1 MKVPLP
7 VTCPACKNQFALD
20 VRGSD
25 LPEYTKCPKCGAQ
38 SRNLWPLGNAVTI
51 LLMERAKQEL
61 AGGDITVAILLS
73 SMAVEGEM
81 AFLFFKWMSI
91 DAEKLPHAITEADRK
106 AWDGAWKGF
115 ASFKAQLE
123 AVSRLLTRE
132 AFDKFALQNK
142 GWLLPKL
149 DGFDAA
155 IGIKQHFQN
164 HFYRTRTRVVHYGEV
179 DFQKPDGERCFSLA
193 WALLMLFHAMDRRAC
208 ELLDDGQRMSN
219 PQLNGASAVA
229 GD

>member
-1 MKVPLP
+1 
-7 VTCPACKNQFALD
+7 
-20 VRGSD
+20 
-25 LPEYTKCPKCGAQ
+25 
-38 SRNLWPLGNAVTI
+38 
-51 LLMERAKQEL
+51 
-61 AGGDITVAILLS
+61 
-73 SMAVEGEM
+73 M

-91 DAEKLPHAITEADRK
+91 DSKQLPDAVTEAHQK
-106 AWDGAWKGF
+106 EWDNSWKGF
-115 ASFKAQLE
+115 SSFKTQLD
-123 AVSRLLTRE
+123 AVSKLLTYD
-132 AFDKFALQNK
+132 AFDKFALQNE

-149 DGFDAA
+149 DGFDPA

-193 WALLMLFHAMDRRAC
+193 WALLKLFHAMDRRAC

-219 PQLNGASAVA
+219 PQLNGASGVA

>member
-7 VTCPACKNQFALD
+7 ITCPACKSQFALN
-20 VRGSD
+20 VCGSE

-38 SRNLWPLGNAVTI
+38 GRNLWPLGNAVTI

-61 AGGDITVAILLS
+61 ADGDVTISILLC

-81 AFLFFKWMSI
+81 AFLFFKWKGI
-91 DAEKLPHAITEADRK
+91 DAKKFPHAVTEADRK
-106 AWDGAWKGF
+106 KWDDAWKGF
-115 ASFKAQLE
+115 PSFKTQLD
-123 AVSRLLTRE
+123 AVSKLLTDE

-142 GWLLPKL
+142 GWLLPTL
-149 DGFDAA
+149 DGFDPAM
-155 IGIKQHFQN
+155 GIKQHFQN

-193 WALLMLFHAMDRRAC
+193 WALLKLFHAMDRKAC
-208 ELLDDGQRMSN
+208 ELLDDGQRLFNS
-219 PQLNGASAVA
+219 QSAEHPA
-229 GD
+229 

>member
-7 VTCPACKNQFALD
+7 ITCPACKKQFALD
-20 VRGSD
+20 VRGSN
-25 LPEYTKCPKCGAQ
+25 LPQYTKCPECGAQ

-61 AGGDITVAILLS
+61 AEGDVTIAIFFS

-81 AFLFFKWMSI
+81 AFLFLKWKSI
-91 DAEKLPHAITEADRK
+91 DARKLPHAVTAADQK
-106 AWDGAWKGF
+106 EWDDAWKGF
-115 ASFKAQLE
+115 SSFKAQLD
-123 AVSRLLTRE
+123 AVSKLLTYE

-142 GWLLPKL
+142 VWLLPKL
-149 DGFDAA
+149 DGFDPAT
-155 IGIKQHFQN
+155 GFKQHFQN

-193 WALLMLFHAMDRRAC
+193 WALLMLFHAMDRKAC
-208 ELLDDGQRMSN
+208 ELLDDGQRMFNS
-219 PQLNGASAVA
+219 QSAA
-229 GD
+229 MA

>member
-7 VTCPACKNQFALD
+7 VTCLACKETFVLD

-61 AGGDITVAILLS
+61 ADGDVTITILVS

-81 AFLFFKWMSI
+81 AFLYFKWKGI
-91 DAEKLPHAITEADRK
+91 DENKLPHAITEADRER
-106 AWDGAWKGF
+106 WGEAWKGF
-115 ASFKAQLE
+115 SSFTTQLDV
-123 AVSRLLTRE
+123 VSKLLSHE
-132 AFDKFALQNK
+132 AFDAFARQNK
-142 GWLLPKL
+142 AWLFPKL
-149 DGFDAA
+149 DGFDRATS
-155 IGIKQHFQN
+155 IKQYFQN
-164 HFYRTRTRVVHYGEV
+164 HFYRTRNRVVHYGEV

-193 WALLMLFHAMDRRAC
+193 WLLLRLFHAMDRKAC
-208 ELLDDGQRMSN
+208 ELLEARQRMVDSQS
-219 PQLNGASAVA
+219 PGISGAA
-229 GD
+229 DD

>member
-1 MKVPLP
+1 M
-7 VTCPACKNQFALD
+7 
-20 VRGSD
+20 
-25 LPEYTKCPKCGAQ
+25 CGAQ

-61 AGGDITVAILLS
+61 ADGDVTIAILLS

-91 DAEKLPHAITEADRK
+91 DSKQLPDAVTEAHQK
-106 AWDGAWKGF
+106 EWDNSWKGF
-115 ASFKAQLE
+115 SSFKTQLD
-123 AVSRLLTRE
+123 AVSKLLTYD

-149 DGFDAA
+149 DGFDPA

-193 WALLMLFHAMDRRAC
+193 WALLKLFHAMDRRAC

-219 PQLNGASAVA
+219 PQLNGASGVA

>member
-7 VTCPACKNQFALD
+7 VTCPACKKQFALD

-61 AGGDITVAILLS
+61 ADGDVTIAILLS

-81 AFLFFKWMSI
+81 AFLFFKWTGI
-91 DAEKLPHAITEADRK
+91 DARKFPHAVTEADQK
-106 AWDGAWKGF
+106 EWDDAWKGF
-115 ASFKAQLE
+115 SSFKTQLD
-123 AVSRLLTRE
+123 AVSKLLTYE

-142 GWLLPKL
+142 GWILPKL
-149 DGFDAA
+149 QGFDPAT
-155 IGIKQHFQN
+155 GIKQHFQN

-179 DFQKPDGERCFSLA
+179 EFQKPDGERCFSLA
-193 WALLMLFHAMDRRAC
+193 WVLLMLFHAMDRKAC
-208 ELLDDGQRMSN
+208 ELLDGGQRMFSSQSSE
-219 PQLNGASAVA
+219 PPA
-229 GD
+229 

>member
-1 MKVPLP
+1 M
-7 VTCPACKNQFALD
+7 
-20 VRGSD
+20 
-25 LPEYTKCPKCGAQ
+25 CGAQ

-51 LLMERAKQEL
+51 LLRERPKQEL
-61 AGGDITVAILLS
+61 ADGDVTIAILLS

-91 DAEKLPHAITEADRK
+91 DSKQLPDAVTEAHQK
-106 AWDGAWKGF
+106 EWDNSWKGF
-115 ASFKAQLE
+115 SSFKTQLD
-123 AVSRLLTRE
+123 AVSKLLTYD

-149 DGFDAA
+149 DGFDPA

-179 DFQKPDGERCFSLA
+179 DFQKPDGERGFSLA
-193 WALLMLFHAMDRRAC
+193 WALLKLFHAMDRRAC

-219 PQLNGASAVA
+219 PQLNGSSGVA